1 MTKHG
6 VALVGYTN
14 VPSMV
19 AADASSLYAHN
30 LLDFLNLIVTKE
42 GALNIALSDD
52 IVAATFLSRDG
63 EVARRS

>member
-6 VALVGYTN
+6 VSLVGHTN

-42 GALNIALSDD
+42 GAPSQCDRVFRRARGSELSNP
-52 IVAATFLSRDG
+52 
-63 EVARRS
+63 